1 MYLFLLQD
9 EVKYILDTYEERL
22 ALELKFLEDYDT
34 VVEAPEGVFEVG
46 ETFDP
51 SRLKTLEELKLEKK
65 SEIDNKRLEREK
77 AGMPWFEDDIVQ
89 LRNERDFLNILGLCS
104 KAILLKEQVG
114 AEAPLPF
121 QAESN
126 ITRFLTPDEMLELG
140 FAAMA
145 HAQEGYQTAWELKR
159 LVDSATSEEDL
170 DAIHWPS
177 YEGEVPTEKVAE

>member
-1 MYLFLLQD
+1 MYLFLLQN
-9 EVKYILDTYEERL
+9 EVKHILDTYEERL
-22 ALELKFLEDYDT
+22 ALKLKFLEDYDT

-51 SRLKTLEELKLEKK
+51 FRLKTLEDVKSEKK

-104 KAILLKEQVG
+104 KAILLKNSGIEDPV
-114 AEAPLPF
+114 LPF

-126 ITRFLTPDEMLELG
+126 ITRFLTPDEMLDLG
-140 FAAMA
+140 TSAMA
-145 HAQEGYQTAWELKR
+145 YASEGYQIAWELKR
-159 LVDSATSEEDL
+159 LVDEAETKEVVE
-170 DAIHWPS
+170 AIQWPAS
-177 YEGEVPTEKVAE
+177 